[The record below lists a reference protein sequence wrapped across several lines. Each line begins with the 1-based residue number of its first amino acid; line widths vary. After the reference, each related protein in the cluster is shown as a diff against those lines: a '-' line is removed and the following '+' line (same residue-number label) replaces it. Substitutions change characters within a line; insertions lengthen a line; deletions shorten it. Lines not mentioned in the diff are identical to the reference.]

1 MRSAASAAG
10 PVTPAGTTAPTEV
23 VVPEPA
29 RAGAVR
35 AALERREDIV
45 ASVSAP
51 QEGPPGARLTVI
63 LRASPESTAAQ
74 DQIPMIRDIARGAGG
89 SGVLVGGSTAED
101 YDLRAA
107 ALRDTRIV
115 VPVAL
120 MVVLVILIALLR
132 ALVLP
137 LMIIVTVIAS
147 FAGALGLGAVAF
159 EQVFGFTGSD
169 ASLPLLA
176 FVFLIALGV
185 DYTIFLTARVREE
198 AHRMSTPSAMTLGL
212 AATGAVITSAGLVL
226 TGTFA
231 VLAVLPLVALAQV
244 GIVIGVGVLLDTLL
258 VRSVIVP
265 ALVYDAGASVWWPSR
280 LARRHHE
287 TEPVSGSPATTASR
301 AHAGAAPPAPS
312 LITPM
317 SEDRHHDEP
326 PPGTG
331 RP

>member
-1 MRSAASAAG
+1 MTS
-10 PVTPAGTTAPTEV
+10 
-23 VVPEPA
+23 
-29 RAGAVR
+29 
-35 AALERREDIV
+35 
-45 ASVSAP
+45 
-51 QEGPPGARLTVI
+51 QEGPPGARLSVI
-63 LRASPESTAAQ
+63 LRATPESTAAQ
-74 DQIPMIRDIARGAGG
+74 DQIPEIRAVVREAGG
-89 SGVLVGGSTAED
+89 SGALVGGSTAED

-176 FVFLIALGV
+176 FVFLFALGV

-198 AHRMSTPSAMTLGL
+198 AHRMRTPSAMTLGL

-226 TGTFA
+226 AGTFA

-244 GIVIGVGVLLDTLL
+244 GFVIGVGVLLDTLL

-280 LARRHHE
+280 LARGHHV
-287 TEPVSGSPATTASR
+287 TEPVSGSEETTATR
-301 AHAGAAPPAPS
+301 PHAGAAPASS

-317 SEDRHHDEP
+317 SDERHHDEAT
-326 PPGTG
+326 PPG
-331 RP
+331 RQA